1 MEKIRERLR
10 VDWPGVFLVY
20 CANGLD
26 GISINV
32 GHGSRSAP
40 LPHLLINSLGL
51 PFPLPVSLSR
61 EYQTSAIRH
70 RLSVSHQATPDKW
83 RVTRLMK
90 VKLCYLW
97 MRMRGYH
104 QPRVRRHGTV
114 NAETPE
120 AVLNVWMYLHVV
132 CGMYVCMVMS
142 LSHPDMV
149 SALTRNRGKDNIRDT
164 SPASADQKR
173 SRARWKGARL

>member
-90 VKLCYLW
+90 VQLCYLW
-97 MRMRGYH
+97 MRIQGYH
-104 QPRVRRHGTV
+104 QPHVRSQGTV

-120 AVLNVWMYLHVV
+120 AVLTVYLV
-132 CGMYVCMVMS
+132 CGVYVCMIMS
-142 LSHPDMV
+142 LPRSMMV
-149 SALTRNRGKDNIRDT
+149 SALTRLRGKDNIRDT

-173 SRARWKGARL
+173 SGARWKGARL

>member
-90 VKLCYLW
+90 VELCYLW
-97 MRMRGYH
+97 MRIHYPGLSSASCQKSRES
-104 QPRVRRHGTV
+104 QCCDSWSCPV
-114 NAETPE
+114 
-120 AVLNVWMYLHVV
+120 
-132 CGMYVCMVMS
+132 YVCMVMS
-142 LSHPDMV
+142 LPRSMMV
-149 SALTRNRGKDNIRDT
+149 SALTRLRGKDNIRDT
-164 SPASADQKR
+164 SPASSDQKR
-173 SRARWKGARL
+173 SGSRWKGARL